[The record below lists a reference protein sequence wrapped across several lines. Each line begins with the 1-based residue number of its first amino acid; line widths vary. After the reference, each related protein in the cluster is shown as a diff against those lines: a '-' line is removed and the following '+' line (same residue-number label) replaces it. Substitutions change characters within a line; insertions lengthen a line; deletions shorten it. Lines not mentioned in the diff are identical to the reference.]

1 MPLLISWI
9 SDAINDFDGGIRAV
23 LGENGTAGI
32 FATYPKDFLS
42 IWSGLGDQVKSSPLA
57 CKPSHLNI
65 CLVFLVGVVV
75 ILLDCY

>member
-1 MPLLISWI
+1 MPFLISWI

-42 IWSGLGDQVKSSPLA
+42 IWSGLGDQVKPSPLA
-57 CKPSHLNI
+57 CKPSYLNI
-65 CLVFLVGVVV
+65 LFGVFGRGGGG
-75 ILLDCY
+75 YFT